1 MRCNISE
8 CVYRNKSN
16 SQCGYNGEIYIDYPL
31 YTMNPC
37 CVKFRE
43 EGQPSIE
50 EQIFP
55 GYVDSSPCDDC
66 KSVKNEE
73 NTLPIEKEK
82 ENDMNVYVVYGCDD
96 CHVAEFFPVAV
107 YKNRR
112 EAELFMMK
120 HAIIAMVN
128 ISVKECNMGCR
139 FDLDGNLDCVYD
151 SQDSCVKYF
160 IKELPLQ

>member
-1 MRCNISE
+1 MLCNIVE
-8 CVYRNKSN
+8 CVHRNKSN

-31 YTMNPC
+31 YSMSPC

-43 EGQPSIE
+43 EGKSSIE
-50 EQIFP
+50 EEIYP
-55 GYVDSSPCDDC
+55 DILND
-66 KSVKNEE
+66 KE

-96 CHVAEFFPVAV
+96 CHVAESFPVAV

-120 HAIIAMVN
+120 HATIAMVN
-128 ISVKECNMGCR
+128 MSVKECNIGCR

-151 SQDSCVKYF
+151 SQDSSVKYF